1 MAQDRVPVLA
11 LLSKEKIVE
20 VVAPRMEL
28 NGVAEHHEQR
38 KARTCYG
45 HDNAIGVAVEDVRAE
60 VFAEHEIAR
69 DTDREIDAEGN
80 AVCHTDDNVQSLP
93 SVLRP
98 QLIKH
103 SEELQK

>member
-38 KARTCYG
+38 KARTCNG
-45 HDNAIGVAVEDVRAE
+45 HGDTIGVAVEDVRADALSKNK
-60 VFAEHEIAR
+60 VAR
-69 DTDREIDAEGN
+69 DTDKEVNNNGD
-80 AVCHTDDNVQSLP
+80 AVCHTNDNV
-93 SVLRP
+93 
-98 QLIKH
+98 
-103 SEELQK
+103 

>member
-11 LLSKEKIVE
+11 LAVE
-20 VVAPRMEL
+20 QEVIDVVAPRMEL
-28 NGVAEHHEQR
+28 NGVAEHHEQP
-38 KARTCYG
+38 KAHARYG

-60 VFAEHEIAR
+60 VFTEHEIAR